1 MSNKYQLILNNVA
14 KLNPQLILFDYD
26 KVEMANMN
34 RMFYQRVHCGLYKVD
49 AAASTLKVID
59 PDVKII
65 PVTSNITK
73 VEDFNGFMEILK

>member
-1 MSNKYQLILNNVA
+1 MA
-14 KLNPQLILFDYD
+14 KFNPQLILFDYD